1 MPETVDR
8 TVKSS
13 FTDYEA
19 LVAAR
24 EGLRRKK
31 EGGSL
36 PEEGSLQLDMLNDL
50 VHMNDCALFC
60 LNPYEYAVWPPVF
73 ASLLEEVRES

>member
-1 MPETVDR
+1 MPESVDR
-8 TVKSS
+8 VVKDS

-24 EGLRRKK
+24 ESLRRKK
-31 EGGSL
+31 EIGKMS
-36 PEEGSLQLDMLNDL
+36 EEESLQFGMLNDL

-73 ASLLEEVRES
+73 AALLEKVRKG